1 MEQLNNFYK
10 NNKNDKIWWVDNFD
24 VIGEMLFSFDIK
36 KIYNLFEDYH
46 HNLTKDEVE
55 AFDKENPHWVEFFKD
70 RK

>member
-36 KIYNLFEDYH
+36 I
-46 HNLTKDEVE
+46 
-55 AFDKENPHWVEFFKD
+55 A
-70 RK
+70 